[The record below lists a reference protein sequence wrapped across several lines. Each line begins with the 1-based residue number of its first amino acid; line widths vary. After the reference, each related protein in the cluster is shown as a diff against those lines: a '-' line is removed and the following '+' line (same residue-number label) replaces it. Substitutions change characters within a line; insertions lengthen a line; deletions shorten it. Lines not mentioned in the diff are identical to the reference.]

1 MATISIDQKAEANK
15 RNLRR
20 IGRVAAFA
28 SVVAL
33 SVAVIVWG
41 DRIESLPIYGYP
53 AIFLV
58 SLLGNLS
65 VIFPAPSY
73 LVVFAAGGSGALD
86 PIAVGVIAGLGAT
99 LGELTGYL
107 AGASGKG
114 VIEKRPIYQRI
125 RRAVEKWGMGII
137 FILGVVPNFFFD
149 IGGMVA
155 GATRMSI
162 WRFILAAWLGKSIR
176 LTIVAMTG
184 SAWL

>member
-1 MATISIDQKAEANK
+1 MTTVTISQKAERDK
-15 RNLRR
+15 RNLVKVGR
-20 IGRVAAFA
+20 IAAFVA
-28 SVVAL
+28 VVAL
-33 SVAVIVWG
+33 SVAIILWG
-41 DRIESLPIYGYP
+41 DQLENLPIYGYP

-73 LVVFAAGGSGALD
+73 LVVFAASGTLD
-86 PIAVGVIAGLGAT
+86 PLAVGVIAGLGAT
-99 LGELTGYL
+99 LGELTGYV

-114 VIEKRPIYQRI
+114 VIENRPIYQRI
-125 RRAVEKWGMGII
+125 RAAIEKWGMWII
-137 FILGVVPNFFFD
+137 FLLGAIPNFFFD

-155 GATRMSI
+155 GATRMPV

-176 LTIVAMTG
+176 LTVVAMTG

>member
-1 MATISIDQKAEANK
+1 MTSVTISQKAETNK
-15 RNLRR
+15 RNLQKV
-20 IGRVAAFA
+20 GRVAAFV
-28 SVVAL
+28 SVIAL
-33 SVAVIVWG
+33 SVAILLWG
-41 DRIESLPIYGYP
+41 NQIEHLPVYGYP

-73 LVVFAAGGSGALD
+73 IVVFAASSTLD
-86 PIAVGVIAGLGAT
+86 PVAVGVIAGLGAT
-99 LGELTGYL
+99 LGELTGYV

-114 VIEKRPIYQRI
+114 VVENRPTYQRI
-125 RRAVEKWGMGII
+125 RGAVEKWGVWII
-137 FILGVVPNFFFD
+137 FLLGVIPNFFFD

-155 GATRMSI
+155 GATRMPL

-184 SAWL
+184 SAFF

>member
-1 MATISIDQKAEANK
+1 MATVTISQKAERNK
-15 RNLRR
+15 RNLQKVGR
-20 IGRVAAFA
+20 IVAFV

-33 SVAVIVWG
+33 SLAILIWG
-41 DRIESLPIYGYP
+41 NQLKYLPVYGYP

-73 LVVFAAGGSGALD
+73 LVVFAASSTLD
-86 PIAVGVIAGLGAT
+86 PLAVGVIAGLGAT
-99 LGELTGYL
+99 LGELTGYV

-114 VIEKRPIYQRI
+114 VIENRPIYQRI
-125 RRAVEKWGMGII
+125 RVAIEKWGMGII
-137 FILGVVPNFFFD
+137 FLLGAIPNFFFD

-155 GATRMSI
+155 GATRMPL

-176 LTIVAMTG
+176 LTIVAMSG